1 MMIRRMK
8 NRFAF
13 QSSFLGCALLA
24 NLVLA
29 NASASPPK
37 TVQFNRDVRPL
48 LSDRCYACHGPDKNA
63 RKGKLRLDLR
73 EEAIKK
79 AIVPGDVSQSP
90 LIQHITAKDPDE
102 VMPPPDS
109 GKTPLSG
116 TEVELLKRWIAQG
129 AQWEAHWAFIQPE
142 RPSLPKVSV
151 GKSKVI
157 NPIDAFVL
165 ARLEK
170 EGLKP
175 SPEADRRTLIRRL
188 SFDLVGLP
196 PTPEQVRAFSDDK
209 SPKAYENLVDRLLA
223 SPHFGER
230 MAIYWLD
237 LVRYADTDGFHADN
251 YRSVYPY
258 RDYVISAFNNNIPFD
273 RFTVE
278 QLAGDLPPNA
288 TTLQKI
294 AATYNRLNRTTE
306 EGGSQ
311 AKEYLAKYAADRVRT
326 TSTTWMGATM
336 ACCECHD
343 HKYDPYSAKDFYTFA
358 AFFADIKE
366 QGVGKPEGSLVPDEK
381 QAAELGRFDTQIAAL
396 EKKLTVPSDELIAA
410 QATWEARTRGELEAG
425 RLGWAAPKPKTLTS
439 KNGATLTL
447 KEDHSVLT
455 SGENPDND
463 NYTVTLRT
471 DREHITAI
479 RLETLTD
486 PSLDNQSLSR
496 GGGNFI
502 LTSFEVEVPAGDG
515 TTNQP
520 VKIVNAIADFSQKN
534 FPVSAA
540 IDGKPDTG
548 WAVDGG
554 TKATNHQA
562 AFIFDKPITGGPD
575 TTLIV
580 HLKHESK
587 QKRHNI
593 GRFRLAL
600 ISIEKPVLTESG
612 LADDVAEALRT
623 AKTERSASHT
633 EAITKYFLSFVP
645 ELTPVRKQLAAIQ
658 NQREE
663 FAKTVPTSLVPVS
676 IEPRVM
682 RVLPRGNWM
691 SDDGEIVTPAAP
703 HFLPQ
708 PENKTGRLTRLDLAR
723 WLVSRDNPLTARV
736 FVNRLWKLYFGT
748 GISKTLDDF
757 GAQGEWP
764 QHPELLDWLAV
775 EFMDSG
781 WNIKHMIKLM
791 VMSSTYRQ
799 TSDADEKLRERDPF
813 NRLLARQ
820 SRFRLDAEMVRDNA
834 LAVSGL
840 LADKIGGPSVKPYQP
855 AGYWDQLNFPKRTYT
870 NDHGAS
876 AYRRGLYTFWCR
888 TFVHP
893 SMVAFDASTREEC
906 VVERVTS
913 NTPLQALVLLND
925 PTYVEAARVFAAKI
939 MTDGGRNFDDRLTWT
954 FARALERKPS
964 TEEQR
969 KLSELYQKQLDR
981 YATDK
986 DSAEKLVSVGEWPVN
1001 KDLNVVELAAWT
1013 SVARVLLNLNE
1024 TIARY

>member
-1 MMIRRMK
+1 MK
-8 NRFAF
+8 DGFTAK
-13 QSSFLGCALLA
+13 SLFLGCLLLA
-24 NLVLA
+24 S
-29 NASASPPK
+29 NAFARTSEAPPR

-79 AIVPGDVSQSP
+79 AVTPGDVAGSL
-90 LIQHITAKDPDE
+90 LIQHITSKDPDE

-109 GKTPLSG
+109 GKKPLSKS
-116 TEVELLKRWIAQG
+116 EIELLKRWVAQG
-129 AQWEAHWAFIQPE
+129 AQWEAHWAFIKPE
-142 RPSLPKVSV
+142 RPSVPKAAADKTRIV
-151 GKSKVI
+151 
-157 NPIDAFVL
+157 NPVDSFIL

-170 EGLKP
+170 EELKP
-175 SPEADRRTLIRRL
+175 ATEADRRTLIRRL
-188 SFDLVGLP
+188 SFDLTGLP
-196 PTPEQVRAFSDDK
+196 PTPEEVRVFVEHK
-209 SPKAYENLVDRLLA
+209 HPKAYEQLVDRLLA

-230 MAIYWLD
+230 MAMYWLD

-258 RDYVISAFNNNIPFD
+258 RDYVINIFNHNVPFD
-273 RFTVE
+273 RFTIE
-278 QLAGDLPPNA
+278 QLAGDLLPNA
-288 TTLQKI
+288 TTPQKI
-294 AATYNRLNRTTE
+294 ASTYNRLNRTTE
-306 EGGSQ
+306 EGGAQ

-336 ACCECHD
+336 GCCECHD
-343 HKYDPYSAKDFYTFA
+343 HKFDPYSTKDFYSFE

-366 QGVGKPEGSLVPDEK
+366 QGVGKPEGSLVPNDA
-381 QAAELGRFDTQIAAL
+381 QAAELKRFDTLIGDLDKTLVTPTDQ
-396 EKKLTVPSDELIAA
+396 LIAA
-410 QATWEARTRGELEAG
+410 QTAWETKTLVELNAG
-425 RLGWAAPKPKTLTS
+425 RLGWSPQKPEALVSTNGTTLT
-439 KNGATLTL
+439 ARDDL
-447 KEDHSVLT
+447 SVLA
-455 SGENPDND
+455 SGENPDKD
-463 NYTVTLRT
+463 NYSVTLRT

-479 RLETLTD
+479 RLEVLTD

-496 GGGNFI
+496 GGGNFV
-502 LTSFEVEVPAGDG
+502 LTGFEVEMPGTDG

-520 VKIVNAIADFSQKN
+520 VKIASAIADYSQKD
-534 FPVSAA
+534 FPVTAA
-540 IDGKPDTG
+540 IDDKRDTG

-554 TKATNHQA
+554 SKATNHQA
-562 AFIFDKPITGGPD
+562 AFIFAKPIVGGSG
-575 TTLIV
+575 TSLIV
-580 HLKHESK
+580 RLKHESK
-587 QKRHNI
+587 FKQHNI

-600 ISIEKPVLTESG
+600 ISVNKPALTESG
-612 LADDVAEALRT
+612 LSDDLVEALR
-623 AKTERSASHT
+623 KPGNDRSTGQT
-633 EAITKYFLSFVP
+633 EALSKYFLGIAP
-645 ELTPVRKQLAAIQ
+645 ELDPVRGQLATTRI
-658 NQREE
+658 EKDE
-663 FAKTVPTSLVPVS
+663 FVKTVPMSLVPVS

-691 SDDGEIVTPAAP
+691 SDAGEIVTPALP
-703 HFLPQ
+703 HFLVHPGNQ
-708 PENKTGRLTRLDLAR
+708 TERLTRLDLAR
-723 WLVSRDNPLTARV
+723 WLTSRDNPLTARV

-764 QHPELLDWLAV
+764 KHPDLLDWLAV

-781 WNIKHMIKLM
+781 WDIKHMVKLM
-791 VMSSTYRQ
+791 VMSNTYRQ
-799 TSDADEKLRERDPF
+799 SSDADEKLRERDPF

-870 NDHGAS
+870 NDHGDS

-893 SMVAFDASTREEC
+893 SLVAFDAATREEC
-906 VVERVTS
+906 TVERIAS

-925 PTYVEAARVFAAKI
+925 PTYVEAARVLAVKI
-939 MTDGGRNFDDRLTWT
+939 MMDGGGSVDDRINWT
-954 FARALERKPS
+954 FTRALERKPRP
-964 TEEQR
+964 EEQR
-969 KLSELYQKQLDR
+969 KLNELYRKQLDH
-981 YATDK
+981 YAADK
-986 DSAEKLVSVGEWPVN
+986 DSAKKLVSVGEWPVN
-1001 KDLNVVELAAWT
+1001 KELNVAELAAWT
-1013 SVARVLLNLNE
+1013 AVARVMLNLNE

>member
-1 MMIRRMK
+1 MK
-8 NRFAF
+8 VGRVL
-13 QSSFLGCALLA
+13 QCLLLGC
-24 NLVLA
+24 VLA
-29 NASASPPK
+29 NNFVFAKPSDTRPD

-48 LSDRCYACHGPDKNA
+48 LSDRCFACHGPDKSA

-79 AIVPGDVSQSP
+79 AIVPGDVANSP
-90 LIQHITAKDPDE
+90 LIKHITSKDPEE
-102 VMPPPDS
+102 VMPPPNS
-109 GKTPLSG
+109 GKQSLSASEI
-116 TEVELLKRWIAQG
+116 EVLKRWVTQG
-129 AQWEAHWAFIQPE
+129 APWESHWAFIKPD
-142 RPSLPKVSV
+142 RPGVPKVSTR
-151 GKSKVI
+151 KSRVI
-157 NPIDAFVL
+157 NPIDAFIL

-170 EGLKP
+170 EELKP
-175 SPEADRRTLIRRL
+175 SPEADRRTLMRRL
-188 SFDLVGLP
+188 SFDLIGLP
-196 PTPEQVRAFSDDK
+196 PTPKDVRAFLNDK
-209 SPKAYENLVDRLLA
+209 NPKAYENLVDRLLG

-230 MAIYWLD
+230 LAICWLD

-258 RDYVISAFNNNIPFD
+258 RDYVINAFNQNVPFD
-273 RFTVE
+273 RFTIE
-278 QLAGDLPPNA
+278 QLAGDLLPNA
-288 TTLQKI
+288 TTPQKV

-306 EGGSQ
+306 EGGAQ

-336 ACCECHD
+336 ACSECHD
-343 HKYDPYSAKDFYTFA
+343 HKFDPYSTKDFYAFA

-366 QGVGKPEGSLVPDEK
+366 QGVGKPEGSLVPDES
-381 QAAELGRFDTQIAAL
+381 QAEDLKRFDTQIAAL
-396 EKKLTVPSDELIAA
+396 EKKLVTPTDELVAA
-410 QATWEARTRGELEAG
+410 QSAWETKTINELNAG
-425 RLGWAAPKPKTLTS
+425 HLSWSSQKPDALAS
-439 KNGATLTL
+439 KNGTTLTPKDDL
-447 KEDHSVLT
+447 SVLV

-463 NYTVTLRT
+463 NYTVTLHT

-486 PSLDNQSLSR
+486 PSLDNESLSR
-496 GGGNFI
+496 GGGNFV
-502 LTSFEVEVPAGDG
+502 LTSFEVQLA
-515 TTNQP
+515 TTNSATNQP
-520 VKIVNAIADFSQKN
+520 VKIASAIADFSQKN
-534 FPVSAA
+534 YPVTDA
-540 IDGKPDTG
+540 IDGKSDTG

-562 AFIFDKPITGGPD
+562 AFIFEKPLAGGPG
-575 TTLIV
+575 TTLVV

-587 QKRHNI
+587 LKRHNI

-600 ISIEKPVLTESG
+600 ISVDKPVLTELG
-612 LADDVAEALRT
+612 LADDVAEALRK
-623 AKTERSASHT
+623 ARTERSSK
-633 EAITKYFLSFVP
+633 EVEVITKYFLSFVP
-645 ELTPVRKQLAAIQ
+645 ELTLVRAELASVQKQKA
-658 NQREE
+658 E

-676 IEPRVM
+676 IEPREM

-691 SDDGEIVTPAAP
+691 SDDGDVVTPAVP
-703 HFLPQ
+703 HFLPHS
-708 PENKTGRLTRLDLAR
+708 ENKTERLTRLDLAK

-736 FVNRLWKLYFGT
+736 FVNRLWKLYFGA
-748 GISKTLDDF
+748 GISKTLDDL

-764 QHPELLDWLAV
+764 KHPELLDWLAV

-781 WNIKHMIKLM
+781 WNIKHMVKLM

-799 TSDADEKLRERDPF
+799 SSDADEKLRERDPF

-820 SRFRLDAEMVRDNA
+820 SRFRLDAEIVRDNA

-840 LADKIGGPSVKPYQP
+840 LADQIGGPSVKPYQP

-925 PTYVEAARVFAAKI
+925 PTYVEAARVLAAKI
-939 MTDGGRNFDDRLTWT
+939 MTDGGNSVDDRINWT
-954 FARALERKPS
+954 FDRTLERKPRP
-964 TEEQR
+964 EEQR
-969 KLSELYQKQLDR
+969 ELGELYRKQLER
-981 YATDK
+981 YNADQ
-986 DSAEKLVSVGEWPVN
+986 DSAEKLVSVGEWPAN
-1001 KDLNVVELAAWT
+1001 KELNLAELAAWT
-1013 SVARVLLNLNE
+1013 SVARVMLNLSE
-1024 TIARY
+1024 TTARY